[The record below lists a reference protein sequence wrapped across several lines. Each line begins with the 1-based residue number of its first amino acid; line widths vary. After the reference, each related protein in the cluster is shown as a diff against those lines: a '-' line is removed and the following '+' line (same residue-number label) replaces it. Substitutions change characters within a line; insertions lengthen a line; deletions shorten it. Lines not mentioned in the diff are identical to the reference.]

1 MNKWYNRITGESL
14 FAPQQSGIQFQN
26 PLQKVQYITQTL
38 TNPAAFVKQQF
49 PDVPDEIL
57 NDSNKVLA
65 YLQQSRG
72 ISNQQL
78 QQMIG
83 GNKRW

>member
-1 MNKWYNRITGESL
+1 MNNWYARIMGQPITQQPTGMA
-14 FAPQQSGIQFQN
+14 FAN
-26 PLQKVQYITQTL
+26 PLQKVQYIMQTL
-38 TNPAAFVKQQF
+38 TNPAAFVKQHF
-49 PDVPDEIL
+49 PDVPDDIL
-57 NDSNKVLA
+57 NDPNRVLA

-83 GNKRW
+83 GNR